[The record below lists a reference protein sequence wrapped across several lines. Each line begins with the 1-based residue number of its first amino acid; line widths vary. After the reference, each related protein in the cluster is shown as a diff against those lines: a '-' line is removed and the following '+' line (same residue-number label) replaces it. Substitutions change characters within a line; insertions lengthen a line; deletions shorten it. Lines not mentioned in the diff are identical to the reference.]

1 MASIITDSYTL
12 AIILLVLQVAMLVY
26 FLILRPY
33 IDNFRNLLH
42 VLNEFGLGFV
52 PCGIIYLVK
61 IR

>member
-1 MASIITDSYTL
+1 MAAIITDSYSL
-12 AIILLVLQVAMLVY
+12 AIILLVLQLAMFIYL
-26 FLILRPY
+26 LILRPY

-42 VLNEFGLGFV
+42 ILNEFGLGFI